1 MFRRIL
7 AAVVILGLA
16 AALLVFAWPQLFGL
30 QTFAGVA
37 QIVALR
43 GAAVAAVVLVLI
55 LLVLLALAIPATR
68 RFMSSLAIVCLA
80 FVVLSSVVIA
90 SRGIGATAF
99 ETANES
105 DVTVLS
111 WNTLGDAPGA
121 QAVADLAVETG
132 ADIVVLPETTSEFG
146 IEAAALMTAA
156 GSPVAP
162 LTYAYDVVSKARSTT
177 VLIST
182 ELGGYKFDHDTR
194 TTSTLPTLVAEPADG
209 KGPTIIAVH
218 AVAPIPGELR
228 NWRAD
233 LAWLS
238 DACAGE
244 NVIMAGD
251 FNATID
257 HMAGLGTTRDET
269 LGSCV
274 DAALATDNAAV
285 GTWPTTLPALAGSPI
300 DHVMQTTNWRVSGF
314 RVIETHDKFGSDHR
328 PVVAQLSPAG

>member
-7 AAVVILGLA
+7 AAVLILGLA

-43 GAAVAAVVLVLI
+43 GAGVAAVLVLLV
-55 LLVLLALAIPATR
+55 LLVLLALAIPAAR
-68 RFMSSLAIVCLA
+68 RLMSSLAIVCLA
-80 FVVLSSVVIA
+80 FVVLSTVVIA
-90 SRGIGATAF
+90 SRGIGSTAF
-99 ETANES
+99 ETANGS
-105 DVTVLS
+105 DLTVLS

-121 QAVADLAVETG
+121 QAVADLAVDAG
-132 ADIVVLPETTSEFG
+132 ADIVVLPESTSEFG
-146 IEAAALMTAA
+146 LETAAIMTAA
-156 GSPVAP
+156 GLPVTP
-162 LTYAYDVVSKARSTT
+162 LTYAYDVISKARSTT

-182 ELGGYKFDHDTR
+182 ELGEYRFDQQTR
-194 TTSTLPTLVAEPADG
+194 TTSTLPSIIAQPIDG
-209 KGPTIIAVH
+209 SGPTIVAVH

-228 NWRAD
+228 NWRDD
-233 LAWLS
+233 LRWLS
-238 DACAGE
+238 KACAGE

-257 HMAGLGTTRDET
+257 HMAGLGGNDAT
-269 LGSCV
+269 LGSCM
-274 DAALATDNAAV
+274 DAALVSNNAAV
-285 GTWPTTLPALAGSPI
+285 GTWPTTLPSLAGSPI
-300 DHVMQTTNWRVSGF
+300 DHVMQTPNWRVSGF